1 MSNTNKT
8 YRIRTEVGT
17 NKNLTVNLEQE
28 YNSFEILS
36 LVLTQ
41 EDTYRLQSVN
51 YGVIVGRVLANGGF
65 GIPNAKISVFI
76 ESEESTYMDV
86 VLAQLYPYRTT
97 RDEVDYRR
105 YNLLPD
111 KKVDAC
117 HRAVGSF
124 PNKTYV
130 LDNDD
135 IIEIFDKYYKY
146 TTRTNNA
153 GDFIICGVPVGTQ
166 TVHMDLDL
174 SDCGILSQKP
184 RDFFYKGYN
193 VEQFDNPNQFKASN
207 DLDSLS
213 QIFSQ
218 DQVVEVVPFWGN
230 KNQGETIG
238 ITRCDIDVNFKFE
251 PTCVFIGSV
260 VSDHSSKGVSKRC
273 VPTNTMGDM
282 DELVTGEG
290 TIEMIRKRTDGAVEE
305 VRIKGTE
312 LINSNG
318 VWCYQIPMNLDY
330 MMTDE
335 YGNMVP
341 TDSPDKGIPTRAR
354 VRFRVSMH
362 DTEENTDNY
371 FLSKALVPNNPQ
383 TQEENDFNFGSQT
396 RDTSFRDMFWNNVYT
411 VKSFIPRFQKSQLVS
426 SERFTGIKHC
436 NIYANNNPI
445 PYNNIRIRL
454 PFMFTVL
461 CALIKSYIRIVG
473 FVNKVIYVLQR
484 FYGLLTGFTSDKI
497 EEPARE
503 GYYTNRY
510 IVLSDGLCPD
520 LENWYF
526 APGATNRKIPI
537 VDPSDAW
544 GWQKSESY
552 SLMEFTLKKLTD
564 EYDGNESENG
574 ESGGVDSTSIDRTNG
589 SENSEN
595 SICLTNN
602 VDYLISCVEMNLAQ
616 EHKVIN
622 FDFYNDWLNGVIYL
636 PRWKK
641 YVTRKRNYLFGL
653 IKVPAKIKG
662 CINSANGDNNS
673 ISYKR
678 TRRYTQQC
686 ALAYDLYNNKN
697 PKITSEKG
705 CVKKGKKQKCHK
717 KGGFAQYKVFG
728 KWNGGFIQEKT
739 TSKKQYVYY
748 VKPCEWDKDTGTKVN
763 FFATDIVL
771 LGSLNDCSQQGLP
784 QAFKHLSSSSYQMPT
799 NLALTNMDSDG
810 YLYAD
815 NSGTICSGKKNLGS
829 VGVNALAGNKN
840 TYSNT
845 ANLYAGSSDEAV
857 AYDDYDD
864 YIPLTEAAG
873 IAWNFTGP
881 DQGTP
886 DYKNKFYQP
895 GGHFLGISCI
905 NSETNIKSCVN
916 LSRACEA
923 GTELSER
930 KEIVSHVAEDGTLR
944 YKYYIPSGLIA
955 KDEIIDQD
963 FRSMFATMNHHR
975 LIADAYNKE
984 TGYLNYSFIYK
995 RPTAFDGGIKD
1006 SLSDWYNRNMSSLV
1020 VIDKNALSDEE
1031 AQDVRENSYMR
1042 TVDAN
1047 NRDYY
1052 FYRLGINSYSEQNA
1066 KYLIKTGNQAKMPQY
1081 ENSFYFYFGLRPG
1094 ATALDELNKQFF
1106 ASCEGD
1112 AVEDGDTGFHY
1123 VQIEELPVE
1132 ATAETIAKLAVVPQ
1146 NPTEEYPL
1154 YIQVN
1159 GQYWQR
1165 QAIENQAGE
1174 YGEIIDDGSGASPG
1188 SGGGDDVTPP
1198 ITVTGS
1204 IQLMVGVVEETQAP
1218 VVVEN
1223 TPIVEPNEVNLTLHV
1238 ELTNISE
1245 TNLPPSSFVL
1255 YAGARELQISNTQIN
1270 YMGAEYMW
1278 TVSLKVE
1285 KNTSGMVKTGYIDI
1299 LAYAKSTP
1307 SQNYISEI
1315 LPLRINITQHP
1326 SSN

>member
-1 MSNTNKT
+1 MGDTNKT

-17 NKNLTVNLEQE
+17 DKNLTVNLEQE

-36 LVLTQ
+36 LELSQ

-86 VLAQLYPYRTT
+86 ILAQLYPYRTT

-111 KKVDAC
+111 QKVDTC
-117 HRAVGSF
+117 HRPVGSF

-184 RDFFYKGYN
+184 RDFYYKGYN
-193 VEQFDNPNQFKASN
+193 VEQFENPNQFKTSN

-218 DQVVEVVPFWGN
+218 DQVVEVIPFWGN
-230 KNQGETIG
+230 RNQGETIG

-260 VSDHSSKGVSKRC
+260 ISDNSSKGVSKRC
-273 VPTNTMGDM
+273 VPTNTMGAM

-312 LINSNG
+312 LINANG

-341 TDSPDKGIPTRAR
+341 TDSPSKGIPTRAR

-383 TQEENDFNFGSQT
+383 KPEESDFNFGSQT
-396 RDTSFRDMFWNNVYT
+396 KETSFRDMFWNNVYT

-473 FVNKVIYVLQR
+473 FVNKVIFALQR
-484 FYGLLTGFTSDKI
+484 FYGLLTGFTNDKI

-526 APGATNRKIPI
+526 APGASNRKIKI

-552 SLMEFTLKKLTD
+552 SLMEFTLKRLTE
-564 EYDGNESENG
+564 EYDGKETANG
-574 ESGGVDSTSIDRTNG
+574 ESGGIDSTSIDHTNSTDDEEG
-589 SENSEN
+589 
-595 SICLTNN
+595 SICLTNS

-622 FDFYNDWLNGVIYL
+622 FDFYNDWLNGVVYL

-641 YVTRKRNYLFGL
+641 FVTRKKSYLFGL
-653 IKVPAKIKG
+653 IKIPAKIKG
-662 CINSANGDNNS
+662 CINSAHGDNNS
-673 ISYKR
+673 ISFKR

-686 ALAYDLYNNKN
+686 ALAYDTYNNKN
-697 PKITSEKG
+697 PKIATDKG
-705 CVKKGKKQKCHK
+705 CVKRGKKQKCHK

-748 VKPCEWDKDTGTKVN
+748 VKPCEWGKDSLGNYTTKVN

-815 NSGTICSGKKNLGS
+815 NTGTICTGKKNLGT
-829 VGVNALAGNKN
+829 VGVNALTGNKN
-840 TYSNT
+840 TYTNT
-845 ANLYAGSSDEAV
+845 ANYYSSNSDESV
-857 AYDDYDD
+857 VYEEHDD

-881 DQGTP
+881 DQGEP

-930 KEIVSHVAEDGTLR
+930 KEIVSHVTDDGTVR
-944 YKYYIPSGLIA
+944 FKYFIPSGLIA

-995 RPTAFDGGIKD
+995 RPAAFDGGIND
-1006 SLSDWYNRNMSSLV
+1006 NLSDWYNRSMKDLV

-1031 AQDVRENSYMR
+1031 AQDVKENSYMR
-1042 TVDAN
+1042 TIDAN

-1052 FYRLGINSYSEQNA
+1052 FYRLGINSYTEQGD
-1066 KYLIKTGNQAKMPQY
+1066 KYLIKSGTQMKMPQY

-1112 AVEDGDTGFHY
+1112 TVEDGDTGFWY
-1123 VQIEELPVE
+1123 VALDPNELPEGV
-1132 ATAETIAKLAVVPQ
+1132 TVYAKLLAVPQ
-1146 NPTEEYPL
+1146 NPTEDYIE

-1159 GQYWQR
+1159 GQFYHLEPV
-1165 QAIENQAGE
+1165 ENGPAE
-1174 YGEIIDDGSGASPG
+1174 YGEIIDDGSGGNPA
-1188 SGGGDDVTPP
+1188 SGGGNDVIPP
-1198 ITVTGS
+1198 ITVTAN
-1204 IQLMVGVVEETQAP
+1204 IQFISGAEIGDIVV
-1218 VVVEN
+1218 
-1223 TPIVEPNEVNLTLHV
+1223 IEPNERDVDIFV
-1238 ELTNISE
+1238 EIKDISE
-1245 TNLPPSSFVL
+1245 PGLQPNRFVL
-1255 YAGARELQISNTQIN
+1255 NAGGNGIQISNTQVQYLGN
-1270 YMGAEYMW
+1270 GYMW
-1278 TVSLKVE
+1278 KVTTHIDR
-1285 KNTSGMVKTGYIDI
+1285 NTSLGVKFGTIDV
-1299 LAYAKSTP
+1299 LAYVTSASG
-1307 SQNYISEI
+1307 QNYISEI
-1315 LPLRINITQHP
+1315 MPLRVNVTQHP
-1326 SSN
+1326 SSY